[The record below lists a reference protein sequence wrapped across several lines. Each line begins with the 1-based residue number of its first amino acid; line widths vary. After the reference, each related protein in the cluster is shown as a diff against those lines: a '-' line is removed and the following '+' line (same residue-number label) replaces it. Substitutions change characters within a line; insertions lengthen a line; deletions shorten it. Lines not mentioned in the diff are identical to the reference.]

1 VQKNRCKKQV
11 REGHHSVLI
20 SVTLEYVPLSLD
32 TASKAMGTLEDLPE
46 ECVLGIACGL
56 AVRDLLAL
64 ACTCRRFARLVQVQS
79 LPRRMGQDAWFV
91 FRAHG

>member
-1 VQKNRCKKQV
+1 M
-11 REGHHSVLI
+11 
-20 SVTLEYVPLSLD
+20 D
-32 TASKAMGTLEDLPE
+32 TVSKAMGTLEDLPE

-79 LPRRMGQDAWFV
+79 LPRRLGQDAWFDFGALLPGDTYKHPQDPSLV
-91 FRAHG
+91 LK